1 MYNSAYNHQAYSTG
15 CTYGLLWFT
24 ASDLCLIARQ
34 GAVAV
39 HLVEHWLRIYSR
51 ALGSVV
57 EHRLHTAGVSGS
69 NPLAPTIFLP
79 LSSHAGYWLLV
90 LCAFGSGGM
99 ARGSYA
105 WYLSSLQH
113 CCRAVLKWRLVCEDV
128 YSVER
133 LVKSNRRKL

>member
-1 MYNSAYNHQAYSTG
+1 MYDHQAYSRG

-39 HLVEHWLRIYSR
+39 KLVQHWLRIYSR

-69 NPLAPTIFLP
+69 NPLAPTIFLAP
-79 LSSHAGYWLLV
+79 VFRCWLLAVGSVCFWLSRYGTGQLCLVVEFTSTLLSS
-90 LCAFGSGGM
+90 
-99 ARGSYA
+99 
-105 WYLSSLQH
+105 SSQV
-113 CCRAVLKWRLVCEDV
+113 AVGL
-128 YSVER
+128 
-133 LVKSNRRKL
+133 